1 MGSVMSPNDDS
12 IMTSHLKGAISS
24 PLRTK
29 NRVGSCLLGFT
40 LCLDPSIGL
49 TADWPQWLGPTRDG
63 VYADED
69 LAASW
74 PKDGPPVL
82 WRKKV
87 GHGFS
92 NPVVSRGR
100 LILFHRR
107 GDKEIVEA
115 LDAKTGEP
123 LWSFDYPTSYRDSF
137 GFDPGPR
144 ASPAVAGGSVFTF
157 GAEGVLHCLDFESGK
172 KIWRVD
178 THKRFGAGK
187 GFFGAACS
195 PLVYTNVV
203 FLSVG
208 GRDGSGLVA
217 FDAATGDVLWTATDD
232 EASYASP
239 VAATL
244 AGAPRILFFTGRGLA
259 GADPETGKI
268 AFQLRWRARSRA
280 SVNAATPLV
289 IGESIF
295 LSASYGTGAVLL
307 QVQGGGL
314 QNLWSSS
321 DVLSN
326 HYATSVYHDGY
337 LYGYHGR
344 QEYGPSL
351 RCVELTTGKVRWSN
365 DGFGAGT
372 VTVAGGRLLLMREG
386 GQLVLAE
393 ASPESFRPISKAKIL
408 SGTVRAYPAIADG
421 LFYARSKDKLVCV
434 NLRE

>member
-1 MGSVMSPNDDS
+1 
-12 IMTSHLKGAISS
+12 MTSRLQGALAW
-24 PLRTK
+24 PWRKKTGV
-29 NRVGSCLLGFT
+29 NGCLLGFL
-40 LCLDPSIGL
+40 LCLEPSVGL
-49 TADWPQWLGPTRDG
+49 TADWPQWLGPNRDG
-63 VYADED
+63 VYSGND
-69 LAASW
+69 LADSW
-74 PKDGPPVL
+74 PKSGPPLL
-82 WRKKV
+82 WSKKV

-92 NPVVSRGR
+92 NPVVSQGR

-107 GDKEIVEA
+107 GDEEVVEA
-115 LDAKTGEP
+115 LDAKTAEP
-123 LWSFDYPTSYRDSF
+123 VWSFDYPTKYRDSF

-144 ASPAVAGGSVFTF
+144 ASPAVAGGRVYAL
-157 GAEGVLHCLDFESGK
+157 GAEGVLHCLDFASGK
-172 KIWRVD
+172 KIWRID
-178 THKRFGAGK
+178 THDRFGAGK

-195 PLVYTNVV
+195 PLVYENVV
-203 FLSVG
+203 FLHVG
-208 GRDGSGLVA
+208 GTNGAGLVA

-232 EASYASP
+232 EASYSSP

-244 AGAPRILFFTGRGLA
+244 AGAPRILFFTRKGLV

-268 AFQLRWRARSRA
+268 GFQLRWRARSRA

-307 QVQGGGL
+307 QAKGGEL
-314 QNLWSSS
+314 QKLWSSD

-351 RCVELTTGKVRWSN
+351 RCVEVATGKVSWSK

-372 VTVAGGRLLLMREG
+372 VTVAGDRLLLMRED

-408 SGTVRAYPAIADG
+408 SGTVRAYPAIANG
-421 LFYARSKDKLVCV
+421 LFYARSKNTLVCV
-434 NLRE
+434 KLKP

>member
-1 MGSVMSPNDDS
+1 
-12 IMTSHLKGAISS
+12 MTSCPQDTTPSPSGKKNTLGCGLLALALCAHSS
-24 PLRTK
+24 
-29 NRVGSCLLGFT
+29 VGLAT
-40 LCLDPSIGL
+40 
-49 TADWPQWLGPTRDG
+49 DWPQWLGPTRDG
-63 VYADED
+63 VYSGND
-69 LAASW
+69 LADSW
-74 PKDGPPVL
+74 PKSGPPVL

-87 GHGFS
+87 GAGFS
-92 NPVVSRGR
+92 NPVVSQGR

-107 GDKEIVEA
+107 GNKELVEA

-123 LWSFDYPTSYRDSF
+123 VWSFDYPTSYRDSF

-144 ASPAVAGGSVFTF
+144 ASPAVAGARVFTF
-157 GAEGVLHCLDFESGK
+157 GAEGTLHCLDFESGK
-172 KIWRVD
+172 KIWRID
-178 THKRFGAGK
+178 THDRFGAAK
-187 GFFGAACS
+187 GFFGAASS
-195 PLVYTNVV
+195 PLVYENVV
-203 FLSVG
+203 FLNVG
-208 GRDGSGLVA
+208 GNNGAGLVA
-217 FDAATGDVLWTATDD
+217 FDAATGDVLWKATDD

-244 AGAPRILFFTGRGLA
+244 LGAPRVLFFTRTGLV

-268 AFQLRWRARSRA
+268 GFQMRWRARSRN

-295 LSASYGTGAVLL
+295 LSSSYGTGAILL
-307 QVQGGGL
+307 QVNGGKL
-314 QNLWSSS
+314 NKVWSSD

-351 RCVELTTGKVRWSN
+351 RCVQLTTGKVRWSK

-372 VTVAGGRLLLMREG
+372 ITVAGDRLLLMREG

-393 ASPESFRPISKAKIL
+393 ASPESFRQISKAKIV
-408 SGTVRAYPAIADG
+408 SGTVRAYPALADG
-421 LFYARSKDKLVCV
+421 LFYARSKNTLVCV
-434 NLRE
+434 KLAR

>member
-1 MGSVMSPNDDS
+1 
-12 IMTSHLKGAISS
+12 MTSRLKGVAAS
-24 PLRTK
+24 PLRKK
-29 NRVGSCLLGFT
+29 NKVSSCLLGFI
-40 LCLDPSIGL
+40 LCLKSAVCL
-49 TADWPQWLGPTRDG
+49 AADWPQWLGPSRDG
-63 VYADED
+63 VYRGED
-69 LAASW
+69 LADSW
-74 PKDGPPVL
+74 PKSGPPVL

-92 NPVVSRGR
+92 NPVVSQGR

-107 GDKEIVEA
+107 GNKEVVEA
-115 LDAKTGEP
+115 LDAKTAEP
-123 LWSFDYPTSYRDSF
+123 VWTFDYPTSYRDSF

-144 ASPAVAGGSVFTF
+144 ASPAVDGGRVYTF

-172 KIWRVD
+172 KLWRID
-178 THKRFGAGK
+178 THDRFGAGK

-195 PLVYTNVV
+195 PLVYENVV
-203 FLSVG
+203 FLNVG
-208 GRDGSGLVA
+208 GRNGTGFVA
-217 FDAATGDVLWTATDD
+217 FDAGTGDVLWTATDD
-232 EASYASP
+232 EASYSSP

-244 AGAPRILFFTGRGLA
+244 LGAPRILFFTRKGLA
-259 GADPETGKI
+259 GADPETGEI

-307 QVQGGGL
+307 QVSGGEL
-314 QNLWSSS
+314 QKLWSSD

-351 RCVELTTGKVRWSN
+351 RCVELATGKVRWSK
-365 DGFGAGT
+365 DAFGAGT
-372 VTVAGGRLLLMREG
+372 VTAAGDRLFLMREG

-393 ASPESFRPISKAKIL
+393 ASPESFRPISKAQIL
-408 SGTVRAYPAIADG
+408 SDTVRAYPAMAGG
-421 LFYARSKDKLVCV
+421 LFYARSKNTLVCV
-434 NLRE
+434 NLRR

>member
-1 MGSVMSPNDDS
+1 
-12 IMTSHLKGAISS
+12 MTSHLKGVAPSS
-24 PLRTK
+24 LRKK
-29 NRVGSCLLGFT
+29 NRVSTCLLGFA
-40 LCLDPSIGL
+40 LCLQPSIGL

-63 VYADED
+63 VYSGED
-69 LAASW
+69 LADSW
-74 PKDGPPVL
+74 PKFGPPVL

-92 NPVVSRGR
+92 NPVVSHGR

-107 GDKEIVEA
+107 GNKELVEA
-115 LDAKTGEP
+115 LDAKTAEP
-123 LWSFDYPTSYRDSF
+123 VWSFDYPTSYRDSF
-137 GFDPGPR
+137 RFDPGPR
-144 ASPAVAGGSVFTF
+144 ASPAVDGGRVFTF

-172 KIWRVD
+172 KIWRID
-178 THKRFGAGK
+178 THDRFGAGK
-187 GFFGAACS
+187 GFFGVACS
-195 PLVYTNVV
+195 PLVYENVV
-203 FLSVG
+203 FLNVG
-208 GRDGSGLVA
+208 GRNGTGLVA
-217 FDAATGDVLWTATDD
+217 FDAGTGDVLWTASDD
-232 EASYASP
+232 EASYSSP

-244 AGAPRILFFTGRGLA
+244 LGAPRILFFTRNGLV

-268 AFQLRWRARSRA
+268 GFQMRWRARSRA
-280 SVNAATPLV
+280 PVNAATPLV

-307 QVQGGGL
+307 QVNGGEL
-314 QNLWSSS
+314 QKGWSSD

-351 RCVELTTGKVRWSN
+351 RCVELATGKVQWSE
-365 DGFGAGT
+365 DGFGAGS
-372 VTVAGGRLLLMREG
+372 VTAAGDRLLLMREG

-421 LFYARSKDKLVCV
+421 LFYARSKNTLVCV
-434 NLRE
+434 NLRR

>member
-1 MGSVMSPNDDS
+1 
-12 IMTSHLKGAISS
+12 MTSHLKGVAPSS
-24 PLRTK
+24 LRKK
-29 NRVGSCLLGFT
+29 NRVSTCLLGFA
-40 LCLDPSIGL
+40 LCLQPSTGL
-49 TADWPQWLGPTRDG
+49 AADWPQWLGPSRDG
-63 VYADED
+63 VYSGED
-69 LAASW
+69 LADSW
-74 PKDGPPVL
+74 PKSGPPVL

-92 NPVVSRGR
+92 NPVVSQGR

-107 GDKEIVEA
+107 GNKEVVEA
-115 LDAKTGEP
+115 LDAKTAEP
-123 LWSFDYPTSYRDSF
+123 VWSFDYPTNYRDSF
-137 GFDPGPR
+137 RFDPGPR
-144 ASPAVAGGSVFTF
+144 ASPAVAGGRVFTF

-172 KIWRVD
+172 KIWRID
-178 THKRFGAGK
+178 THDRFGAGK

-195 PLVYTNVV
+195 PLVHENVV
-203 FLSVG
+203 FLNVG
-208 GRDGSGLVA
+208 GRNGTGLVA
-217 FDAATGDVLWTATDD
+217 FDAGTGDVLWTAADD
-232 EASYASP
+232 EASYSSP

-244 AGAPRILFFTGRGLA
+244 LGAPRILFFTRKGLV

-268 AFQLRWRARSRA
+268 GFQMRWRARSRA

-307 QVQGGGL
+307 QVKGGEL
-314 QNLWSSS
+314 QKLWSSD

-326 HYATSVYHDGY
+326 HYATSIYHDGY

-351 RCVELTTGKVRWSN
+351 RCVELATGKVRWSK

-372 VTVAGGRLLLMREG
+372 MTAAGDRLLLMREG

-421 LFYARSKDKLVCV
+421 LFYARSKNTLVCV
-434 NLRE
+434 NLRR

>member
-1 MGSVMSPNDDS
+1 
-12 IMTSHLKGAISS
+12 MTCPKGTVAAPS
-24 PLRTK
+24 RKK
-29 NRVGSCLLGFT
+29 NRVGSCLLGFA
-40 LCLDPSIGL
+40 LCLKPSIGL
-49 TADWPQWLGPTRDG
+49 AADWPQWLGLIRDG
-63 VYADED
+63 VYRGED
-69 LAASW
+69 LTDSW
-74 PKDGPPVL
+74 PKSGPPIL

-107 GDKEIVEA
+107 GNQEVVEA

-123 LWSFDYPTSYRDSF
+123 VWSFDYPTSYRDSF

-144 ASPAVAGGSVFTF
+144 ASPAVAGEHVFTF
-157 GAEGVLHCLDFESGK
+157 GAEGVLHCLDFESGR
-172 KIWRVD
+172 KIWRSD
-178 THKRFGAGK
+178 THERFGAGK

-195 PLVYTNVV
+195 PLVYDNVV
-203 FLSVG
+203 FLNVG
-208 GRDGSGLVA
+208 GLNGSGLVA
-217 FDAATGDVLWTATDD
+217 FNAGTGDVLWTATDD

-244 AGAPRILFFTGRGLA
+244 LGKPRILFFTRTGLV

-268 AFQLRWRARSRA
+268 GFQMRWRARSRN
-280 SVNAATPLV
+280 SINAATPLV

-307 QVQGGGL
+307 QVNGGEL
-314 QNLWSSS
+314 QKVWSS
-321 DVLSN
+321 DDALSN

-351 RCVELTTGKVRWSN
+351 RCVELTTGKVRWSEE
-365 DGFGAGT
+365 GFGAGT
-372 VTVAGGRLLLMREG
+372 VTGAGDRLLLMREG

-393 ASPESFRPISKAKIL
+393 ASPESFRAISKAKIL

-421 LFYARSKDKLVCV
+421 LFYARSKNTLVCV
-434 NLRE
+434 KLRR